1 MFFRCCLYVTKFAHG
16 RYQNV
21 SIVFAD
27 AMANDYRTVM
37 CPTID
42 IVSDETFEQKRQGF
56 ESIYAGRGGFDWN
69 FDYKLL
75 PLLPTSALHPS
86 KPFENPVMAGG
97 LFAIH
102 AKFFWEIG
110 AYDSGLE
117 TYGL

>member
-1 MFFRCCLYVTKFAHG
+1 MEKKTCKHC
-16 RYQNV
+16 
-21 SIVFAD
+21 SAD
-27 AMANDYRTVM
+27 AMVNDFRTVV

-42 IVSDETFEQKRQGF
+42 TVSSETFAQARQGF
-56 ESIYAGRGGFDWN
+56 QSVYAGRGAFDWN

-75 PLLPTSALHPS
+75 PLVATSEKQPS

-102 AKFFWEIG
+102 AEFFWELG

-117 TYGL
+117 TYGEFDRHSTPCDDP